1 MNRKIL
7 STKIIT
13 TITILFGV
21 LLLFNFPSL
30 AQVTS
35 QVIPRIEVIEGVEGF
50 EGIPP
55 SYRLVISRS
64 QDNVYVFCPTG
75 FEPQLDYLRGV
86 EAIQCSSQVIPRIEV
101 IESSEG
107 SEEISPS
114 YRLVIGRSQDVV
126 YVSCPTDF
134 EPQLDSLRNVKAIQ
148 CKPFTSP

>member
-7 STKIIT
+7 STKITT

-30 AQVTS
+30 AQVSS
-35 QVIPRIEVIEGVEGF
+35 QVIPRIEVIEGVEGV

-75 FEPQLDYLRGV
+75 FEPQLDYLRDV

-101 IESSEG
+101 IESP
-107 SEEISPS
+107 EEISPS
-114 YRLVIGRSQDVV
+114 YRLVISRPQDIV
-126 YVSCPTDF
+126 YVSCPTGF
-134 EPQLDSLRNVKAIQ
+134 EPQLDYLRNVKAIQ
-148 CKPFTSP
+148 CKPYTSP